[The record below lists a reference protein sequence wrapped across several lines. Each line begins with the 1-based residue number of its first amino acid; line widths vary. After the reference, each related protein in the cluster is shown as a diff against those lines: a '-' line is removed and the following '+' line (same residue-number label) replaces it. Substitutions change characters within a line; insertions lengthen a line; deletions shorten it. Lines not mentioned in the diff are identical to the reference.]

1 MAKSWSWTLPLTQ
14 AVADQATVEV
24 PTPDYD
30 ENRTDPDSA
39 ELAIGNVVV
48 DVPEEGTVEFDGE
61 NATVTN
67 LTGDEWAAGDILYV
81 YVKAKGLDDVDGG
94 GGGGDD
100 ELETRVSTL
109 ESEVAGLKTRLNEV
123 ETEVDDLQARVT
135 ALEGGGA
142 DKRESR
148 R

>member
-30 ENRTDPDSA
+30 EERTDPDTA

-67 LTGDEWAAGDILYV
+67 LTGEEWVAGDTLYV
-81 YVKAKGLDDVDGG
+81 YVKAKTPDAESAGELEGRV
-94 GGGGDD
+94 D
-100 ELETRVSTL
+100 ELES
-109 ESEVAGLKTRLNEV
+109 
-123 ETEVDDLQARVT
+123 EVDDLQARVST
-135 ALEGGGA
+135 LEGGA
-142 DKRESR
+142 ATTRKAER
-148 R
+148 

>member
-30 ENRTDPDSA
+30 EDRADPDSA
-39 ELAIGNVVV
+39 ELAIGNVVI

-67 LTGDEWAAGDILYV
+67 LTGDEWLAGDTLYV
-81 YVKAKGLDDVDGG
+81 YVKAKTPDAESAG
-94 GGGGDD
+94 
-100 ELETRVSTL
+100 ELEARVEAL
-109 ESEVAGLKTRLNEV
+109 
-123 ETEVDDLQARVT
+123 ETEVDDLGARVT
-135 ALEGGGA
+135 ALEGGA
-142 DKRESR
+142 TRKASER
-148 R
+148 

>member
-1 MAKSWSWTLPLTQ
+1 MAKSWSWTLALQ
-14 AVADQATVEV
+14 SAVADQDSVDV
-24 PTPDYD
+24 PTPGYD
-30 ENRTDPDSA
+30 EERSDPDSA

-67 LTGDEWAAGDILYV
+67 MTGEEWPVGDTLYV
-81 YVKAKGLDDVDGG
+81 YVKAKGLDDVDA

-100 ELETRVSTL
+100 ELETRVSML
-109 ESEVAGLKTRLNEV
+109 ESDVAGLKTRLDAV
-123 ETEVDDLQARVT
+123 EARVT
-135 ALEGGGA
+135 VLEGGGA
-142 DKRESR
+142 DKKESR

>member
-30 ENRTDPDSA
+30 ENRTDPDSV
-39 ELAIGNVVV
+39 ELAIGNVVI

-67 LTGDEWAAGDILYV
+67 LTGDEWVAGDILYV
-81 YVKAKGLDDVDGG
+81 YVKAKTPDAESAG
-94 GGGGDD
+94 
-100 ELETRVSTL
+100 ELEARVEAL
-109 ESEVAGLKTRLNEV
+109 
-123 ETEVDDLQARVT
+123 ETEVDDLGARVT
-135 ALEGGGA
+135 ALEGGA
-142 DKRESR
+142 TRKASER
-148 R
+148 

>member
-30 ENRTDPDSA
+30 EERADPDTV

-48 DVPEEGTVEFDGE
+48 DVPDEGTVEFDGE

-67 LTGDEWAAGDILYV
+67 LTGDEWAAGDVLYV
-81 YVKAKGLDDVDGG
+81 YVKAKTPDAESAG
-94 GGGGDD
+94 
-100 ELETRVSTL
+100 ELEGRVDEL
-109 ESEVAGLKTRLNEV
+109 ESEVT
-123 ETEVDDLQARVT
+123 DLQARVA
-135 ALEGGGA
+135 ALEGGAQTMQSGK
-142 DKRESR
+142 DK
-148 R
+148 

>member
-1 MAKSWSWTLPLTQ
+1 MAKSWSWSLALRS
-14 AVADQATVEV
+14 AVADQDTVEV

-30 ENRTDPDSA
+30 EERADPGSA
-39 ELAIGNVVV
+39 ELAIGNIVV
-48 DVPEEGTVEFDGE
+48 DVPEQGTVEFDGE

-67 LTGDEWAAGDILYV
+67 LTGEEWVAGDTLYV
-81 YVKAKGLDDVDGG
+81 YVKAKGLDDVD

-109 ESEVAGLKTRLNEV
+109 ESEVAGLKTRLDAV
-123 ETEVDDLQARVT
+123 ETEVEDLGVRVT

-142 DKRESR
+142 DKKESR

>member
-30 ENRTDPDSA
+30 EERTDPDSA
-39 ELAIGNVVV
+39 ELAIGNVVI

-67 LTGDEWAAGDILYV
+67 LTGDEWLAGDTLYV
-81 YVKAKGLDDVDGG
+81 YVKAKTPDAESAG
-94 GGGGDD
+94 
-100 ELETRVSTL
+100 ELEARVEAL
-109 ESEVAGLKTRLNEV
+109 
-123 ETEVDDLQARVT
+123 ETEVDDLGARVT
-135 ALEGGGA
+135 ALEGGVTRKA
-142 DKRESR
+142 SER
-148 R
+148 

>member
-30 ENRTDPDSA
+30 EERADPDTA

-67 LTGDEWAAGDILYV
+67 LTGDEWAAGDTLYV
-81 YVKAKGLDDVDGG
+81 YVKSKTLDAGSGG
-94 GGGGDD
+94 
-100 ELETRVSTL
+100 ELEARVEAL
-109 ESEVAGLKTRLNEV
+109 ES
-123 ETEVDDLQARVT
+123 EVDDLQARVT

-142 DKRESR
+142 DKKESR

>member
-1 MAKSWSWTLPLTQ
+1 MAKSWSWSLPLTQ

-30 ENRTDPDSA
+30 ENRTDDDTA

-67 LTGDEWAAGDILYV
+67 LTGDEWAAGDVLYV
-81 YVKAKGLDDVDGG
+81 YVKAKTPDAESTG
-94 GGGGDD
+94 
-100 ELETRVSTL
+100 ELESRVEAL
-109 ESEVAGLKTRLNEV
+109 

-135 ALEGGGA
+135 ALEGA
-142 DKRESR
+142 AKR
-148 R
+148 

>member
-30 ENRTDPDSA
+30 EERVDPDTA

-48 DVPEEGTVEFDGE
+48 DIPEEGAVEFDGE
-61 NATVTN
+61 NAIVTN
-67 LTGDEWAAGDILYV
+67 LTGDEWAAGDVLYV
-81 YVKAKGLDDVDGG
+81 YVKSKAPDAADAG
-94 GGGGDD
+94 
-100 ELETRVSTL
+100 ELEARVSAL
-109 ESEVAGLKTRLNEV
+109 ES
-123 ETEVDDLQARVT
+123 EVDDLQARV
-135 ALEGGGA
+135 AWLEGGGV